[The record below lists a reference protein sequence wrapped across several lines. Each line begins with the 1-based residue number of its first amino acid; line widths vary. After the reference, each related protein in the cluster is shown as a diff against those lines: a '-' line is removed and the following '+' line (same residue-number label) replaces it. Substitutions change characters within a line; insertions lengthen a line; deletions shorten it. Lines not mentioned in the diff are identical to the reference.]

1 MQRYLPILVGFFI
14 AVHSSSVSIICETG
28 WGDDFYFTVEKGYQ
42 RAVVKINLDAR
53 FIEDRL
59 TYREILEIKD
69 KNFISAYKEF
79 FYK

>member
-1 MQRYLPILVGFFI
+1 M
-14 AVHSSSVSIICETG
+14 
-28 WGDDFYFTVEKGYQ
+28 
-42 RAVVKINLDAR
+42 KINLDAR